1 MSSLVVLTAS
11 IFEISSG
18 KTENSGENAI
28 PATAFGAVMILI
40 EVTCVVAWRS
50 ATVVGLDQRS

>member
-18 KTENSGENAI
+18 KTENSGEKRYFRDCFRRGNDAYRSNVC
-28 PATAFGAVMILI
+28 GG
-40 EVTCVVAWRS
+40 VA
-50 ATVVGLDQRS
+50 